1 MPQRFLETPDTPPR
15 IQNNRRNPRII
26 VDDDENEL
34 IDNFILENRNNNL
47 LNDPQ
52 IEVIR
57 LPMNINENP
66 MYNYVAPNPWRNN
79 ALLVAPNP
87 WRNNALLAV
96 NNLLNPP
103 VNIIPPIVILSTEE
117 KNVKRMQLKAA
128 LNEAASGLVPEI
140 DLIDQPS
147 IRNAMNEFVSKSHSK
162 RLHICAICHE
172 RWFQDNTIIMNNNQY
187 YCNRCLKDDKSN
199 HTPDIPFVHSFGD
212 LNDMNPFY
220 HPNPLAISELKRME
234 ELYSLT
240 PVEHSLI
247 ARHTLVSQTY
257 RLKGPRHGQNYM
269 LSYDSVSNH
278 KQYVSITIV
287 YS

>member
-1 MPQRFLETPDTPPR
+1 MDRSMEVDRSIDNVPFNGINSDENDNDGDDEENENNEIILEPEIQLGRPIRQRNMPQRFLETPDTPPR

-79 ALLVAPNP
+79 ALL
-87 WRNNALLAV
+87 AV

-128 LNEAASGLVPEI
+128 LNEAASGLVSEI
-140 DLIDQPS
+140 ELIDQPS
-147 IRNAMNEFVSKSHSK
+147 
-162 RLHICAICHE
+162 
-172 RWFQDNTIIMNNNQY
+172 
-187 YCNRCLKDDKSN
+187 KD
-199 HTPDIPFVHSFGD
+199 
-212 LNDMNPFY
+212 
-220 HPNPLAISELKRME
+220 
-234 ELYSLT
+234 
-240 PVEHSLI
+240 
-247 ARHTLVSQTY
+247 
-257 RLKGPRHGQNYM
+257 
-269 LSYDSVSNH
+269 
-278 KQYVSITIV
+278 
-287 YS
+287 